1 MVKCQ
6 IPPKKTNERWRNYE
20 PTNCHSYLDWYYCD
34 PTSLDCPLRHVSEPM
49 NKPEPHYED
58 GTFNECTSCNQPNL
72 NKAINDR
79 ERYVFFFTKYAG
91 RDKNLREKFGKKY
104 CITGYYEIGKT
115 KNVNWGRAV
124 QSKKTCFYNM
134 NDSFPL
140 EKIDGWNPNWNRN
153 PRYTKK
159 HLSMEDT
166 QKIIKHFSN
175 KKNRISFYIRETKKL
190 YS

>member
-1 MVKCQ
+1 MK
-6 IPPKKTNERWRNYE
+6 
-20 PTNCHSYLDWYYCD
+20 
-34 PTSLDCPLRHVSEPM
+34 SEKQKM
-49 NKPEPHYED
+49 SIGDVRY
-58 GTFNECTSCNQPNL
+58 NQ
-72 NKAINDR
+72 
-79 ERYVFFFTKYAG
+79 
-91 RDKNLREKFGKKY
+91 
-104 CITGYYEIGKT
+104 
-115 KNVNWGRAV
+115 
-124 QSKKTCFYNM
+124 KKTCFYNM